1 MAKRRKVLR
10 LGLRQTESNRRREMP
25 RIEAIDPKEATG
37 KARELLDGVKAKIGS
52 VPNLMRTFA
61 NSPAALEGYLN
72 FSGALGSGSLSARLR
87 EQIALAVAD
96 ANNCEYCLSAHTA
109 IGKMVGLNENELIAS
124 RRASSTDAR
133 TDAALKFA
141 HQIVV
146 KRGEVL
152 DSEVQAVR
160 EAGYN
165 DGEIVEIVA
174 NVALNIFTNYFNHIA
189 RTTVDFP
196 KVKLGASQ
204 TR

>member
-1 MAKRRKVLR
+1 
-10 LGLRQTESNRRREMP
+10 MP

-124 RRASSTDAR
+124 RRANSTDAR

>member
-1 MAKRRKVLR
+1 
-10 LGLRQTESNRRREMP
+10 MP

-189 RTTVDFP
+189 QTTVDFP